1 MIYMKNRLKLIP
13 GLVFITLL
21 DIGCEKGPIVR
32 LYEEPI
38 IANLS
43 GLGQTLYTSD
53 DPTKTNWKD
62 TKKDGVSRNGL
73 YIKASIYV
81 VMKAYKVSYLPG
93 KKEYSSI
100 KCEKI
105 LKMAGNNFRKVYEN
119 GAKLNNK
126 RVDLHYFEDSSGR
139 VFDVKNVRGVDEYQN
154 RQAYWAKSNQN
165 DKALVLKNKSSSN
178 YSSNSSGCEP

>member
-62 TKKDGVSRNGL
+62 RSKSYAASTIEKGVFECARVCHR
-73 YIKASIYV
+73 KAAS
-81 VMKAYKVSYLPG
+81 K
-93 KKEYSSI
+93 
-100 KCEKI
+100 
-105 LKMAGNNFRKVYEN
+105 
-119 GAKLNNK
+119 
-126 RVDLHYFEDSSGR
+126 
-139 VFDVKNVRGVDEYQN
+139 
-154 RQAYWAKSNQN
+154 
-165 DKALVLKNKSSSN
+165 
-178 YSSNSSGCEP
+178 